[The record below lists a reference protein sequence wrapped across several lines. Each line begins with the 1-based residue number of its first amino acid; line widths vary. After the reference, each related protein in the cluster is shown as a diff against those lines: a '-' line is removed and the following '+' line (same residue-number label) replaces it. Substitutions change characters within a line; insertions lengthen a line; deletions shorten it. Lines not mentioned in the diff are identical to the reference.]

1 MAKKPKRVMS
11 EEHRQK
17 LREAYHRRKQA
28 KEAGIVLP
36 TQKELN
42 AQRKLERQ
50 VGKIENPSITDIAN
64 IVQNGQEIDESE
76 MEREDYYRYGSVE
89 SKRHFSL
96 AR

>member
-1 MAKKPKRVMS
+1 MAKKSKRVMG

-28 KEAGIVLP
+28 KEAGIILP

-42 AQRKLERQ
+42 AQRR

-76 MEREDYYRYGSVE
+76 MEREDYYRYGSVA

-96 AR
+96 VK